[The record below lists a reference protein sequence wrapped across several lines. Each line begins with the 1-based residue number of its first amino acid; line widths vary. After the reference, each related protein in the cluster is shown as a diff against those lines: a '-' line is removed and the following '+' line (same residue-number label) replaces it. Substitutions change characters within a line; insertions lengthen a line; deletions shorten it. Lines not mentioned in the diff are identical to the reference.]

1 MKKLFIPLSLMALTM
16 ATGCSMTKNNNADI
30 TKELSTNISELIET
44 TKKVKNIDETKLMID
59 DLGSQTDTNKDY
71 QTNNQVKN
79 SYKARV
85 IRKLTQNNQ
94 TQTENYNKQKVFR
107 NTNNNY
113 YSGPLYTRFRGKTIA
128 NQQKTNQN
136 LTSDSSKNINS
147 NTTATN
153 KNVYTND
160 SNKATPQAQ
169 NTYVTDSGKIS
180 DRYYTSRYTPRFSSN
195 EIDNNLMLTN
205 YIEKI
210 QDLYA
215 ICNDTCAASYDLEA
229 LKSELIST
237 CNNCNRLLSKV
248 KNGEVKLSSQQI
260 KTLGEYNKT
269 LQSCIND
276 LNKCKDCSEDV
287 NIINTLKGNFSN
299 NCDSLVAK
307 YLKVLNNL
315 DTNGSLCNNA
325 QCTVAEINNYISS
338 ICGENVK
345 NYTNRYRFDDYEID
359 KDFLIDQNTKPQ
371 ENTSNTTPTTPI
383 QNQTNTQ
390 NKTQNTTTNGTTTQN
405 NTTTLANPTTVK
417 TQNYV
422 SYPVKNIQQQNSQNN
437 GQNTAQPVVNT
448 QTQVDTQKG
457 STVQNSGSQ
466 NQNNQVSVAPK
477 DHSTYPMQN
486 PNNPNRFA
494 GQPSQNTTSNSSQN
508 NQFDTPNR
516 HPLTKDIK
524 QNPNKQTVGVNTQ
537 NRSFATQSNESAK
550 EIITYNNRHNVVRNT
565 STPAPKSSLHQ
576 VTNNTNSENKTTDY
590 RTDSKK
596 ITQTPSFTNAT
607 LFMGPQNVRA
617 NNGIMTLEEI

>member
-59 DLGSQTDTNKDY
+59 DLGSQTDANKDY
-71 QTNNQVKN
+71 KTSEKVKN
-79 SYKARV
+79 SYKAKV
-85 IRKLTQNNQ
+85 IRKLTQDNQ
-94 TQTENYNKQKVFR
+94 TQNSNYYKQKVFR
-107 NTNNNY
+107 NTNNNNN
-113 YSGPLYTRFRGKTIA
+113 SGPLYTRFRGKTIA
-128 NQQKTNQN
+128 NQQNNSQN
-136 LTSDSSKNINS
+136 LTSESNKNITNNS
-147 NTTATN
+147 NTIN
-153 KNVYTND
+153 KNVYTNS
-160 SNKATPQAQ
+160 SNQTTSKTE
-169 NTYVTDSGKIS
+169 NTYVTDSGKVS

-215 ICNDTCAASYDLEA
+215 ICNDTCAASYDLES
-229 LKSELIST
+229 LKSELINT
-237 CNNCNRLLSKV
+237 CNNCNRLLGKV

-345 NYTNRYRFDDYEID
+345 NYTNRYKFDDYEID
-359 KDFLIDQNTKPQ
+359 KEFLIDQNTKPQ
-371 ENTSNTTPTTPI
+371 EKTSNTTPTTPI

-390 NKTQNTTTNGTTTQN
+390 NKTQNTTTNSTTTQN
-405 NTTTLANPTTVK
+405 ATTTPTNSTTVK

-422 SYPVKNIQQQNSQNN
+422 SYPVKNIQQPTSQNK
-437 GQNTAQPVVNT
+437 GQNAAQPVVNT
-448 QTQVDTQKG
+448 QTQADTQTG
-457 STVQNSGSQ
+457 LTAQNNSSQ
-466 NQNNQVSVAPK
+466 NQNNQVSLAPK
-477 DHSTYPMQN
+477 DHTTYPMQN
-486 PNNPNRFA
+486 PNNSDRLA
-494 GQPSQNTTSNSSQN
+494 AQSSQNTPNTNLPN
-508 NQFDTPNR
+508 KQFDTPNR

-537 NRSFATQSNESAK
+537 NNSFASQSNESAK
-550 EIITYNNRHNVVRNT
+550 EIVTYNNRHNVVLNT
-565 STPAPKSSLHQ
+565 STPAPKSSFHK
-576 VTNNTNSENKTTDY
+576 VTNTANGENKTTDY
-590 RTDSKK
+590 RTDHKK
-596 ITQTPSFTNAT
+596 ITQTPSFTNST
-607 LFMGPQNVRA
+607 LFMGPQHVRA
-617 NNGIMTLEEI
+617 NNSIMTLEEI